1 LNFNPTER
9 NSSSRRGEA
18 EAKIS
23 RPDKEIGI
31 DFAFYNMNIVI
42 FITNKLLT
50 VNWKL
55 YLLLDG
61 LGAIISP

>member
-1 LNFNPTER
+1 MNFNPTER
-9 NSSSRRGEA
+9 NNSCRRGEA
-18 EAKIS
+18 EAKINC
-23 RPDKEIGI
+23 PDKEIGI
-31 DFAFYNMNIVI
+31 DLAFCNINILI

-61 LGAIISP
+61 LRVIIRS